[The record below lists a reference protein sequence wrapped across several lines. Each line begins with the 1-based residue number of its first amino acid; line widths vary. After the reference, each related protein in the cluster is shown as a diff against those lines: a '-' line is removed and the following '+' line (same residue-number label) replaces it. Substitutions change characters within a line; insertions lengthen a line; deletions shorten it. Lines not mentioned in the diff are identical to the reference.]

1 MWYITFHSS
10 AERGEGIRDIYSLT
24 RTRRRYQK
32 AFPFKQNV
40 EKVPETKKE
49 ARRRTSQYVEA
60 LLMKVYDALYFI
72 ISRTQRRY
80 QRRRERA
87 DGVLLLRRGLLM
99 KVYDVLY
106 FMISRTRRRYQRRRE
121 KADGVLLTFSMKY
134 MMPYTRSERVWIN
147 CAAILTAISAGVSLP
162 MSIPMGVITRA
173 SCCSL

>member
-87 DGVLLLRRGLLM
+87 DGVLL
-99 KVYDVLY
+99 
-106 FMISRTRRRYQRRRE
+106 
-121 KADGVLLTFSMKY
+121 TFSMKY

-162 MSIPMGVITRA
+162 MSIPIGVITRA

>member
-32 AFPFKQNV
+32 AFPFKQNA

-49 ARRRTSQYVEA
+49 GRRRTSQYVEA
-60 LLMKVYDALYFI
+60 LLMKVYDVLYFI

-80 QRRRERA
+80 QSRREKA

-99 KVYDVLY
+99 KVYDALY
-106 FMISRTRRRYQRRRE
+106 FIISRTRRRYQRRRE
-121 KADGVLLTFSMKY
+121 MADGVLLLRRGLLMKVY
-134 MMPYTRSERVWIN
+134 DALYAFCP
-147 CAAILTAISAGVSLP
+147 SLD
-162 MSIPMGVITRA
+162 
-173 SCCSL
+173 